1 MVNRDFE
8 YYMENLSDEEFFS
21 RFTEEEM
28 MEIKSRSTIHQFGK
42 GQVLFFQE
50 DYKNYCYYLLKGLIR
65 LEKTDETG
73 DFQYIDYVTG
83 HSFLPYGEFLNP
95 DNMNNYTGFAATEI
109 ILLMIPRDLLE
120 KITMA
125 NNEQMIYMYQMIAEV
140 LVFTERR
147 IQMTT
152 ISSAKQRVI
161 QTLAIWM
168 YDLGHR
174 MGERIVINYPLTIGE
189 LATVSGTTRETAG
202 RVVKALTEE
211 GLIEFTRQEII
222 YLDLDYFNE
231 LLW

>member
-1 MVNRDFE
+1 
-8 YYMENLSDEEFFS
+8 
-21 RFTEEEM
+21 
-28 MEIKSRSTIHQFGK
+28 
-42 GQVLFFQE
+42 
-50 DYKNYCYYLLKGLIR
+50 
-65 LEKTDETG
+65 
-73 DFQYIDYVTG
+73 
-83 HSFLPYGEFLNP
+83 
-95 DNMNNYTGFAATEI
+95 
-109 ILLMIPRDLLE
+109 
-120 KITMA
+120 
-125 NNEQMIYMYQMIAEV
+125 MIAEV